1 MISSVVDIGSNSI
14 KLLVA
19 RGENAEPL
27 FEALSE
33 TRLSP
38 DAESARER
46 ISDEA
51 FAAGVDAVRALA
63 EQARAFSPAREAVV
77 GTSLFREIGR
87 VPDRN
92 EDIRKTLPADK
103 TDLRKFLFGKIK
115 TEFFQH
121 LTVCLEKDPLCINEH
136 PVIVKQNRFQ
146 HKEDSFPAVSFFPV
160 NSLRYSSGDV
170 RYFSR
175 NRREK

>member
-77 GTSLFREIGR
+77 GTSLFRTAENARAFADAVFRATGTPMRILSGR
-87 VPDRN
+87 EEAELV
-92 EDIRKTLPADK
+92 A
-103 TDLRKFLFGKIK
+103 
-115 TEFFQH
+115 
-121 LTVCLEKDPLCINEH
+121 
-136 PVIVKQNRFQ
+136 
-146 HKEDSFPAVSFFPV
+146 
-160 NSLRYSSGDV
+160 
-170 RYFSR
+170 
-175 NRREK
+175 